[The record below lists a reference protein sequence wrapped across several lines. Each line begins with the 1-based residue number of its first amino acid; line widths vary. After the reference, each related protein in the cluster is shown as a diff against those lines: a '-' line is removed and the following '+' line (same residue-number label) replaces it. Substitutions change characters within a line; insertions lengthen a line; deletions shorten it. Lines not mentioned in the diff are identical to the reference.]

1 LAGSVGTAEPSRG
14 DVAVVRDGESA
25 VSVELMP
32 LREGVARGFLR
43 MSPRVPKLSWSAANA
58 LSEEL
63 RSRGFSRL
71 LAQDSRK
78 RVLRRLLVDQ
88 GWTAANA
95 VDSNIARPCRAVA
108 PYDVPLDEKLVDER
122 GSKADLAGTSNMSG
136 IRIELGGRQAWAF
149 YTDDGDAARVV
160 SDGERKQGLLIAS
173 DTNDMFEAAECLVRY
188 LATTRK
194 SWAVFSMD
202 LGRFIRQYDPMVM
215 WRMVLEQPRPYEHK
229 ARPYSASDRRALVKL
244 FSEYYDEPS
253 LNSRM
258 RLRAFV
264 ADKNYSIQVVE
275 GGFVIVR
282 FENETGLIYDIY
294 VTPSH
299 QGEGLGGELMRAA
312 LTSLTGRVSSVYLHT
327 SYPRAKSLYEK
338 FGFKTTYSQLS
349 IRLDEVAFA
358 PPPSR

>member
-1 LAGSVGTAEPSRG
+1 MAESGGAVGRSKG
-14 DVAVVRDGESA
+14 DVASVRDGESA

-43 MSPRVPKLSWSAANA
+43 MSPRNPKLSESAFHM

-71 LAQDSRK
+71 LVQDSRK
-78 RVLRRLLVDQ
+78 RILRRTLVGQ
-88 GWTAANA
+88 GWTAVNA
-95 VDSNIARPCRAVA
+95 VETHLVKPCRSVA
-108 PYDVPLDEKLVDER
+108 PYDVPLDEKLIDDK
-122 GSKADLAGTSNMSG
+122 GSKADLTGTTHMSG
-136 IRIELGGRQAWAF
+136 IRIELDGRQAWAF
-149 YTDDGDAARVV
+149 YTNDGEAARIV
-160 SDGERKQGLLIAS
+160 SDGERKQGLLVAS
-173 DTNDMFEAAECLVRY
+173 DNDDMFEAADCLVRY
-188 LATTRK
+188 LAATRK

-229 ARPYSASDRRALVKL
+229 ARPYGASDRRAIVNL

-258 RLRAFV
+258 RLRAFM

-282 FENETGLIYDIY
+282 FENETGLIFDIY

-349 IRLDEVAFA
+349 IRLDEVAFT